1 MSWIIWLV
9 AAVVLG
15 VVEFFTLTVVF
26 GLLAGAAVLAA
37 IAGGLG
43 APVLI
48 QILVFAGASAAG
60 LLIVRPIATRHMERP
75 PAIRDGSD
83 ALVGKTAL
91 VLSDVGMTGGLI
103 KLAGEEWSA
112 RTFDESE
119 VIAAGTF
126 VDVMEIE
133 GATAVVYARDK
144 LP

>member
-43 APVLI
+43 APVFM
-48 QILVFAGASAAG
+48 QILVFALASAAG
-60 LLIVRPIATRHMERP
+60 LLVVRPIATRHMQRP

-83 ALVGKTAL
+83 ALIGKTAL

-119 VIAAGTF
+119 VIAAGSF
-126 VDVMEIE
+126 VDVMEID
-133 GATAVVYARDK
+133 GATAVVYSRDS